1 MVLEG
6 THSGHNGIKD
16 HDKDNDPFLALHRTT
31 PTEVGSLVFFFFFAF
46 YNQNWE
52 DELQIPSM
60 ITKKS
65 ERERGKK
72 SLLMKGLFPKAQMNP
87 NLGRYPGRT
96 LAWNS

>member
-31 PTEVGSLVFFFFFAF
+31 PTEVGSLVFFAF

-65 ERERGKK
+65 ERERKK
-72 SLLMKGLFPKAQMNP
+72 KKPPHERLISKGTDESES
-87 NLGRYPGRT
+87 GTVSR
-96 LAWNS
+96 